1 MKNDNNYICKIIC
14 NVIGW
19 GQIAILK
26 WWPTSCHK
34 FIWIQFQIIKHLNVS
49 IQHHCFSVI
58 EFIIILRPWIFTS
71 FFFPFTLCC
80 ILNLKIWIIFLYID
94 MKDKVTYNTNI
105 FHWLVS
111 DDLKIFIIKCRC
123 VSANQP
129 WTLISRIFSRT
140 FSYGMSTQQSNN
152 LKIFTFIKNEF
163 LRFTL
168 LYYMF
173 FR

>member
-1 MKNDNNYICKIIC
+1 MPQHSYQATLHCPEKRWNIKTEKYGEVRGLLMKNDNNYICKIIC

-58 EFIIILRPWIFTS
+58 EFIIILRPCIFTS

-111 DDLKIFIIKCRC
+111 DDLKILIIKCRRA
-123 VSANQP
+123 SA
-129 WTLISRIFSRT
+129 
-140 FSYGMSTQQSNN
+140 Y
-152 LKIFTFIKNEF
+152 
-163 LRFTL
+163 
-168 LYYMF
+168 
-173 FR
+173 